1 MDSEHWPTKFSH
13 TVMLAMNYGLP
24 FFAPKKVRF
33 ISGSSFFSGI
43 KWWIGICHI
52 IHPIFLDKPCGWLR
66 LGQRLMLCRSALI
79 LCLTERERSN
89 GNITWLEYLVGGL
102 EHFLFFHILR
112 IIIPTDELIFFRG
125 VGIPPTRYVSIIGKH
140 NRFSK
145 AHFPWNH
152 FLMTRSLQAICS
164 HVDPSLGF
172 VNGLT
177 LTIWDYWGGS

>member
-125 VGIPPTRYVSIIGKH
+125 LVYHQPDMLV
-140 NRFSK
+140 
-145 AHFPWNH
+145 
-152 FLMTRSLQAICS
+152 
-164 HVDPSLGF
+164 SLGNTTGF
-172 VNGLT
+172 PKRIFPE
-177 LTIWDYWGGS
+177 TIF